1 MTGRRTGSVE
11 PVAHDAGSPITG
23 EPADD
28 QGIFGVRDPLRAVPA
43 LTVSTLRRTMH
54 VDVGPA
60 NEWFGGG
67 ELQIDGAARDVRGR
81 SRANGGFET
90 LATGSVSAR
99 FDRKRVLDHLET
111 DPVTSWADA
120 MVGERAGGGFRRK
133 LAEIAPG
140 SGATIVRQL
149 MEDLPA
155 AALISGYAS
164 LRLARRLAV
173 NPGDLTPPGVLGRM
187 TDMCSGWR
195 AGGVAVESIAAGKG
209 VPFQDCP
216 EAPDLTGG
224 HPRSWH
230 AIPPLGAN
238 CMRRRRLV
246 DVAFDDED
254 GGASLW
260 AMFRDTVGEPDGS
273 ELVLHEYA
281 LTGRLE
287 RADGGMA
294 LVSVEAD
301 PKVLPFTECPAAA
314 SEVHALSGTLLADL
328 PAVVP
333 VALFGVASCTHL
345 NDLLRNIGGMAGL
358 LENALFA

>member
-1 MTGRRTGSVE
+1 MGH
-11 PVAHDAGSPITG
+11 ATG
-23 EPADD
+23 EQVEEDS
-28 QGIFGVRDPLRAVPA
+28 GESHGTYGVRDPLSEVPSF
-43 LTVSTLRRTMH
+43 THSTIRRTMH

-67 ELQIDGAARDVRGR
+67 ELQIDGSARDVRGLAVAAEG
-81 SRANGGFET
+81 SFET
-90 LATGSVSAR
+90 LAAASVSAR

-111 DPVTSWADA
+111 DPVSPWADA

-133 LAEIAPG
+133 LAELSPG
-140 SGATIVRQL
+140 SGATLVRQL

-173 NPGDLTPPGVLGRM
+173 NPGDLTPPGVLDRM

-195 AGGVAVESIAAGKG
+195 AGGVAVNNIAAGHG

-216 EAPDLTGG
+216 EAPDLTGDD
-224 HPRSWH
+224 PDSWH
-230 AIPPLGAN
+230 AIPPLGAD

-246 DVAFDDED
+246 DVVLDDD
-254 GGASLW
+254 ARAASLW
-260 AMFRDTVGEPDGS
+260 AMFRDTVGEADGS

-287 RADGGMA
+287 RTDRGMA

-301 PKVLPFTECPAAA
+301 PKVLPFGECPAAA
-314 SEVHALSGTLLADL
+314 SEVRALTGKLLGDL
-328 PAVVP
+328 PAAVP
-333 VALFGVASCTHL
+333 VVLFGVASCTHL
-345 NDLLRNIGGMAGL
+345 NDLLRNVGGMAGL